1 VIKKLARVLA
11 AKPVKHIADTNR
23 RPSAILIP
31 LYNQEGKYHIIFIQR
46 TGNVTVHKHQISF
59 PGGRY
64 EAKDKNLQATALR
77 EAEEEIGI
85 KQEDVRIIGEL
96 DDFATAGSHYV
107 ISPFVGIIPYPY
119 NFKIDRFEAQE
130 IIDVEIDDLM
140 DMTCRSE
147 GTTVVDGD
155 TIPAYFYHHGNRV
168 IWGATARILKQLL
181 DIICSPDS
189 PENP

>member
-31 LYNQEGKYHIIFIQR
+31 LYNKEGKYHIIFIQR